1 MRYFASLT
9 NSNIKPTLSGHDT
22 FPLRYGWIKK
32 VYDQINSQPEV
43 VNVFAQETAIA
54 DFGVGKN
61 MLNAMKFWSGN
72 TGMIVKYDGKYIN
85 SVGSVL
91 DVDGMAFDTAA
102 TYTSRHINEF
112 YNAHNFFSDEGIDPY
127 LESPS
132 TIWLLHL
139 ALVTNP
145 NLVTYYWFFNINTKS
160 ELTREDFARLLIDFL
175 QDHRFKTPSTSTVR
189 RDIEC
194 FIQNYTAK
202 QRKANEDF
210 ESTLEGP
217 LVELGLMTRVNKQS
231 IRALRGEKNTL
242 SLSVFIY
249 ALIGF
254 WRDYNGAADT
264 LSLEMCT
271 YDECS
276 PGRVFMLDEEA
287 IIGYAEQL
295 QDSGYTLAWTQ
306 SAGIRQFQITDGSN
320 LDEIFNNCI
329 QKMMREDYS
338 R

>member
-1 MRYFASLT
+1 MRYFASLI
-9 NSNIKPTLSGHDT
+9 NNIKPTLSGHDT

-32 VYDQINSQPEV
+32 VYDQIDSQSEA

-72 TGMIVKYDGKYIN
+72 TGMIVKNDGQYIN

-91 DVDGMAFDTAA
+91 DADGTAVDTTA
-102 TYTSRHINEF
+102 TYTSRHINDF
-112 YNAHNFFSDEGIDPY
+112 YNAQNFFSDGGIDPY

-175 QDHRFKTPSTSTVR
+175 QDYRLKIPSTSTVK

-210 ESTLEGP
+210 ESALEGP

-254 WRDYNGAADT
+254 WRDHNGAADT

-306 SAGIRQFQITDGSN
+306 SAGIRQFQITDGGN
-320 LDEIFNNCI
+320 LDKIFNDCI

>member
-1 MRYFASLT
+1 MRYFASLI
-9 NSNIKPTLSGHDT
+9 NNIKPTLSGHDT

-32 VYDQINSQPEV
+32 VYDQIDSQSEA

-61 MLNAMKFWSGN
+61 MLNAMKFWSAH
-72 TGMIVKYDGKYIN
+72 TGMIVRNDGKYIN
-85 SVGSVL
+85 SVDSTLEVDNTAL
-91 DVDGMAFDTAA
+91 DADAS
-102 TYTSRHINEF
+102 YTSRHINNF

-175 QDHRFKTPSTSTVR
+175 QDHRLKIPSASTVK

-210 ESTLEGP
+210 ESALEGP

-254 WRDYNGAADT
+254 WRDHNGAADT

-306 SAGIRQFQITDGSN
+306 SAGIRQFQVTDGSN
-320 LDEIFNNCI
+320 LDKIFNYCI
-329 QKMMREDYS
+329 QQMMREDYS

>member
-1 MRYFASLT
+1 MRYFSSLID
-9 NSNIKPTLSGHDT
+9 NIKPTLSGHDT

-32 VYDQINSQPEV
+32 VYDQIELQPEV
-43 VNVFAQETAIA
+43 TNIFSQDTAIA

-61 MLNAMKFWSGN
+61 MLNAMKFWSAQ
-72 TGMIVKYDGKYIN
+72 TAMIVKDDNRYIN
-85 SVGSVL
+85 TFNKSLATEKTAL
-91 DVDGMAFDTAA
+91 DLNDNHA
-102 TYTSRHINEF
+102 THHINSF
-112 YNAHNFFSDEGIDPY
+112 YNAQNFFSNAGLDPY

-160 ELTREDFARLLIDFL
+160 ELTREDFARLLTDFL
-175 QDHRFKTPSTSTVR
+175 QDHRLKIPSNSTVK

-202 QRKANEDF
+202 NRKVNEDF

-231 IRALRGEKNTL
+231 LRALRGEKNSL

-249 ALIGF
+249 ALINF
-254 WRDYNGAADT
+254 WRVHNGAADT

-287 IIGYAEQL
+287 IIGYADQL
-295 QDSGYTLAWTQ
+295 QDSAYTLAWTQ
-306 SAGIRQFQITDGSN
+306 SAGIRQFQVTDGSN
-320 LDEIFNNCI
+320 LDEIFNHCVE
-329 QKMMREDYS
+329 QMMRDDYS